1 MPYKDPDKQREYQR
15 KWMQKSNRNRPSIA
29 TKRFFIFRSSKL
41 KERARNKGVDFD
53 LSGEYLSEIWPEDGQ
68 CPALKIKMEK
78 GTEGMSAFYSP
89 SIDRINPNLGY
100 LKGNVQWVSKLA
112 NQIMSNAT
120 PDQVIMVGEYFK
132 KITKE
137 LENEKAF
144 QQR

>member
-1 MPYKDPDKQREYQR
+1 MPYSDPDKQREYQR
-15 KWMQKSNRNRPSIA
+15 KWMQRKDRNRPIVA
-29 TKRFFIFRSSKL
+29 TQRFFYIRSSKL
-41 KERARNKGVDFD
+41 KERARNKGIGFD
-53 LSGEYLSEIWPEDGQ
+53 LSGEYLAEIWPEDSI

-78 GTEGMSAFYSP
+78 GTEGVSTFCSP

-100 LKGNVQWVSKLA
+100 IKGNVQWVSFLA
-112 NQIMSNAT
+112 NLIMSNAT
-120 PDQVIMVGEYFK
+120 ADQVIMVGEYFK